1 MFKTIKNALKTPDV
15 RKRLLYTL
23 LLIVVFRFGCYIT
36 VPGVDTFALS
46 EQMQSST
53 TSLSGL
59 INTIS
64 GGAFS
69 RLSIFAMSISPYIT
83 ASIVVQLLGMI
94 IPSLEK
100 IMKEGGE
107 EGKNKINRYTKMIT
121 IVLALVEA
129 IGIYI
134 SYKSS
139 GIFINSGFLTGSL
152 VILSLITGTAI
163 LMWLGDQITNKGL
176 GNGISLIIMAGIVNT
191 IPSMMIK
198 AFNELAI
205 NGSNTFIGIISFIIF
220 VLLYIAIIVG
230 VVYVQEAERRIPIQY
245 SNRSTGTYKA
255 NSSFLPLRINS
266 AGVMPVI
273 FASAVLAIPTTLTYI
288 IKKDSFKLFVDKYL
302 STTTP
307 IGFIVYILLIIAFT
321 YGYTY
326 LAAVNPEDLS
336 KNLNKQ
342 NGYIPGIRP
351 GTETTKY
358 VSKVL
363 SRITFMGALFIAALA
378 AIPIVFSWVSNMSS
392 TVTLGGT
399 SILIVVGVLLETYK
413 QLESSVASRAY
424 RR

>member
-1 MFKTIKNALKTPDV
+1 MFATFKQIFKKTNKDLKN
-15 RKRLLYTL
+15 RILYTIGAL
-23 LLIVVFRFGCYIT
+23 FIFALGNAIT
-36 VPGVDTFALS
+36 VPGMKAI
-46 EQMQSST
+46 
-53 TSLSGL
+53 TSDLGFL
-59 INTIS
+59 ELLNAMS
-64 GGAFS
+64 GGGLKQF
-69 RLSIFAMSISPYIT
+69 SIFALGVMPYIT
-83 ASIVVQLLGMI
+83 ASILLQVLQMDLMGI
-94 IPSLEK
+94 TYFQEL
-100 IMKEGGE
+100 KEMGE
-107 EGKNKINRYTKMIT
+107 EGRRKINKINRYLGIGF
-121 IVLALVEA
+121 ALIE
-129 IGIYI
+129 GYIYSI
-134 SYKSS
+134 MFMGK
-139 GIFINSGFLTGSL
+139 
-152 VILSLITGTAI
+152 TGTPLQYVEISII
-163 LMWLGDQITNKGL
+163 LTAGTAFLLYLGDQITNKGL

-288 IKKDSFKLFVDKYL
+288 IKNDSFKLFVDKYL

>member
-1 MFKTIKNALKTPDV
+1 MFATFKQIFKKTNKDLKN
-15 RKRLLYTL
+15 RILYTIGAL
-23 LLIVVFRFGCYIT
+23 FIFALGNAIT
-36 VPGVDTFALS
+36 VPGMKAI
-46 EQMQSST
+46 
-53 TSLSGL
+53 TSDLGFL
-59 INTIS
+59 ELLNAMS
-64 GGAFS
+64 GGGLKQF
-69 RLSIFAMSISPYIT
+69 SIFALGVMPYIT
-83 ASIVVQLLGMI
+83 ASILLQVLQMDLMGI
-94 IPSLEK
+94 TYFQEL
-100 IMKEGGE
+100 KEMGE
-107 EGKNKINRYTKMIT
+107 EGRRKINKINRYLGIGF
-121 IVLALVEA
+121 ALIE
-129 IGIYI
+129 GYIYSI
-134 SYKSS
+134 MFMGK
-139 GIFINSGFLTGSL
+139 
-152 VILSLITGTAI
+152 TGTPLEYVEISII
-163 LMWLGDQITNKGL
+163 LTAGTAFLLYLGDQITNKGL

-288 IKKDSFKLFVDKYL
+288 IKNESFKLFVDKYL